1 MNKQKIVVTGGAG
14 FIGTNMLIALKS
26 RYPDADILSIDIRKP
41 GYPINDV
48 TYINC
53 DVRSKDDI
61 NIILAGVDKIFHL
74 AAQIGTHESF
84 EEPFKVFEINV
95 GGTLNILDYVK
106 NNPNTELYIAGMPG
120 IWNNPYSISKDS
132 AVRMAISYYETYKI
146 KVSVLRWYSVYGPYQ
161 YISRYNKAVPTF
173 INNALNNKPIPIY
186 GDGNQVADFIYVDD
200 AVNLA
205 IDSLEQKKWGKVI
218 HCATGIGISVNN
230 LVEKIIKLCDS
241 KSTVQYLPMRAGE
254 PSNAKVIADVTD
266 LNENY
271 KRKLLTL
278 DEGLAK
284 TVLYYK
290 GNKPVD

>member
-1 MNKQKIVVTGGAG
+1 MKKQKIVVTGGAG

-26 RYPDADILSIDIRKP
+26 RYPDADIMSVDIREP
-41 GYPINDV
+41 GYPIKGV
-48 TYINC
+48 TYKNC
-53 DVRSKDDI
+53 DVRSRDKLFI
-61 NIILAGVDKIFHL
+61 VLADADKIFHL
-74 AAQIGTHESF
+74 AAHIGTHESF
-84 EEPFKVFEINV
+84 DEPFKVFEINV
-95 GGTLNILDYVK
+95 GGTLNVLDFVK
-106 NNPNTELYIAGMPG
+106 TNFNTELYIAGMPG

-161 YISRYNKAVPTF
+161 YVSRYNKAVPTF
-173 INNALNNKPIPIY
+173 IYNALNNKPIPVY

-205 IDSLEQKKWGKVI
+205 IDSLEQKEWGKTI

-230 LVEKIIKLCDS
+230 LVKKIIKLCNS
-241 KSTVQYLPMRAGE
+241 KSVVQYLPMRAGE
-254 PSNAKVIADVTD
+254 PPNAKVIADVTE
-266 LNENY
+266 LNKNY

-290 GNKPVD
+290 ENKPVD